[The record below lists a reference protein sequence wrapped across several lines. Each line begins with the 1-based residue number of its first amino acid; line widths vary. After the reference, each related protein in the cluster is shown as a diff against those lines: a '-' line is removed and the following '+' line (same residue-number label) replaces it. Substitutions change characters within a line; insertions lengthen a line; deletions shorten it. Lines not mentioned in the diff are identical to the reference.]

1 MGVTPIYGFPYP
13 SLSDS
18 PNGPAQL
25 QALAEA
31 VEADLSN
38 TDSNVGALTAVSQS
52 LSNTSYIEYA
62 RTTDQSIPNVTAEKI
77 NFDVAVK
84 TSSDMTAAV
93 VGSGTEFTCAKAGR
107 WLWITNGS
115 LNGSGAGIVRVWWL
129 ENPSGGTRYAVEAS
143 TVSAFFAAFSVGLEL
158 TMTVGSKMAV
168 MAYQDTGGSL
178 STLVSQAPVNVSARW
193 LGLS

>member
-1 MGVTPIYGFPYP
+1 VGVTPIYGFPYP
-13 SLSDS
+13 SISDS

-38 TDSNVGALTAVSQS
+38 TDSNVGALTAASQS

-62 RTTDQSIPNVTAEKI
+62 RSTDQTIPNVTAEKI
-77 NFDVAVK
+77 LFDVVTK
-84 TSSDMTAAV
+84 SSTDMTAAT

-115 LNGSGAGIVRVWWL
+115 LNGSSAGIVRAWWL
-129 ENPSGGTRYAVEAS
+129 ENPSGGTRHAVQAT
-143 TVSAFFAAFSVGLEL
+143 TVSAFFAAFSVSREV
-158 TMTVGSKMAV
+158 TMTVGSTMSV
-168 MAYQDTGGSL
+168 VTYQDTGGSL
-178 STLVSQAPVNVSARW
+178 STLVSQAPINVSARW